1 MKIPDYLP
9 GNSTNMEQT
18 EKAELL
24 GRKKH
29 LEERIAKNRDILDA
43 NLKDEGP
50 KLPNWKENLEKV
62 RAIIADAERDL
73 AEVKGQL
80 SQLPPPR
87 EGWAV
92 FPRPLNGAYPRTIH
106 EEEAEAEEALAK
118 MPGGGVGHE
127 VRRARWVE
135 DSRDP
140 RGGHAEPLPPPG
152 AIHLPTSVNLT

>member
-1 MKIPDYLP
+1 
-9 GNSTNMEQT
+9 MEQT

-24 GRKKH
+24 GRKRH

-73 AEVKGQL
+73 AEVKRQL
-80 SQLPPPR
+80 SQLPPPT

-92 FPRPLNGAYPRTIH
+92 FRRPIGSQYPRTIY
-106 EEEAEAEEALAK
+106 ETEAEAEETLAK

-135 DSRDP
+135 DSREP
-140 RGGHAEPLPPPG
+140 RGGRIEPD
-152 AIHLPTSVNLT
+152 PTGGSYVKV

>member
-1 MKIPDYLP
+1 
-9 GNSTNMEQT
+9 MEQT
-18 EKAELL
+18 ERDQLL
-24 GRKKH
+24 GRRKH
-29 LEERIAKNRDILDA
+29 LEDRIAEHRGIIDR
-43 NLKDEGP
+43 NLKDKEA
-50 KLPNWKENLEKV
+50 KLPDFRERLGKV
-62 RAIIADAERDL
+62 QAIVTDAERDL
-73 AEVKGQL
+73 AEVKRQL

-92 FPRPLNGAYPRTIH
+92 FPRPLNSAYPRTIH
-106 EEEAEAEEALAK
+106 EKEAEAEEALAK